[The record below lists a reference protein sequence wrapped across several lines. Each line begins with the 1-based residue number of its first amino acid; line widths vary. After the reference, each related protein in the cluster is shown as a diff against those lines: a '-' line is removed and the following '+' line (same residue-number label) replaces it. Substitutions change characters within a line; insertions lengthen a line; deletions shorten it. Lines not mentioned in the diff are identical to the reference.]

1 MFHNKSIN
9 SVIYSLILFLPI
21 TFLIGS
27 FFVNLVSL
35 LVSSFTIVWLFCNK
49 KLDIL
54 IKKQYIFFSVLFII
68 FLTSSTLSN
77 YKIISLENS
86 LSYYFNYIL
95 FLSLFI
101 FLSEDENKLYYLSKI
116 VFVIVIFLCIDLWIQ
131 KFLGF
136 DIFGYPKQQA
146 GRLTS
151 VFKDEQI
158 PGSVIFKFL
167 PFIIFF
173 LYRSKNLLFKKY
185 KFLIFIFIYFSILIT
200 GERATSILA
209 TLLILLLLFFNFRNI
224 NKKKLILYCFLFLT
238 IFFILFNLKNS
249 IIKERIYFT
258 IQQSK
263 DNIYYVLYNNALE
276 IFSNNIFAGTG
287 PQTYRLECPKY
298 LDNCSSHPHNFLLE
312 LLSDGGIF
320 SPILFVISMISLI
333 YYKIKN
339 TKSNFLKSLIIS
351 FSILFFFPLIPTG
364 SFFTSFHMTLIWFS
378 LGFLYATKEI

>member
-35 LVSSFTIVWLFCNK
+35 LISSFTIVWLFCNK

-54 IKKQYIFFSVLFII
+54 IKKQYIFFSVLFIF
-68 FLTSSTLSN
+68 FLISSTLSN

-173 LYRSKNLLFKKY
+173 LYRSKNLLFKKS

-238 IFFILFNLKNS
+238 IIFILLNSKNS

-258 IQQSK
+258 IKQSK

-287 PQTYRLECPKY
+287 PQTYRIECPKY
-298 LDNCSSHPHNFLLE
+298 LDKCSTHPHNFLLE

>member
-1 MFHNKSIN
+1 MFHNKSID

-27 FFVNLVSL
+27 FFVNLISL
-35 LVSSFTIVWLFCNK
+35 IISSFAIVWLFYNK

-54 IKKQYIFFSVLFII
+54 IKKQYIFFSVLFIF
-68 FLTSSTLSN
+68 FLISSTLSN

-95 FLSLFI
+95 FLSLCI

-116 VFVIVIFLCIDLWIQ
+116 VFIIVIFLCIDLWIQ

-167 PFIIFF
+167 PFILLF
-173 LYRSKNLLFKKY
+173 LYRSKNLLIKKF
-185 KFLIFIFIYFSILIT
+185 KFLIFTFIYFSILIT
-200 GERATSILA
+200 GERASSILA

-224 NKKKLILYCFLFLT
+224 NKKKLISYCFLFLT
-238 IFFILFNLKNS
+238 IIFILFNMKNS

-258 IQQSK
+258 IDQSK
-263 DNIYYVLYNNALE
+263 DNIYYIMYNNALE

-287 PQTYRLECPKY
+287 PQTYRIECPKY
-298 LDNCSSHPHNFLLE
+298 LDNCSTHPHNFLLE